1 MTCVTSAEA
10 APVAVEQP
18 IIKPELLEYLAEMF
32 PDQVPAPEATEREI
46 WMAVG
51 AVRVCRH
58 LALLYEQQNE
68 NILNRK
74 VT

>member
-1 MTCVTSAEA
+1 MTCATSAGV
-10 APVAVEQP
+10 APVAVEPP
-18 IIKPELLEYLAEMF
+18 IIKPDLLEYLAQMF

>member
-1 MTCVTSAEA
+1 MTCVTSAGA

-18 IIKPELLEYLAEMF
+18 VIKPDLLTYLADVF
-32 PDQVPAPEATEREI
+32 PDQVPAPEASEREI

-51 AVRVCRH
+51 AVRVLRH
-58 LALLYEQQNE
+58 LALLYEQQND
-68 NILNRK
+68 NLMDRK

>member
-1 MTCVTSAEA
+1 MTCVTSVGV

-18 IIKPELLEYLAEMF
+18 TIKPELLTYLAEMF
-32 PDQVPAPEATEREI
+32 PDQVPAPDASEREI

-68 NILNRK
+68 NILNQK